1 VAEYKMIEID
11 YVNLILT
18 IVATII
24 AIISTFLLAYNIGYK
39 KAKKEL
45 QNDIQKKRYEEIY
58 SPLIALFTTRHI
70 TTSQGIA
77 AGYFRIRLRFFWRH
91 LKRGNIKESVT
102 SLWNKRKTKIGAEVE
117 YGGSFPFKE
126 IKKIVFGKEKYM
138 DNKLLN
144 LIISVDRSLYEG
156 YYEGKDYNLLTDEEF
171 ELFIH
176 ISEEHYKLNK
186 KFVS

>member
-1 VAEYKMIEID
+1 MIEIN

-18 IVATII
+18 IVAI
-24 AIISTFLLAYNIGYK
+24 IISIISSFLLAYKIGFK

-58 SPLIALFTTRHI
+58 SPLLSLFLTRHI
-70 TTSQGIA
+70 TTTQGIA
-77 AGYFRIRLRFFWRH
+77 AGYFRIRIMFFLRH
-91 LKRGNIKESVT
+91 LKRGNLKESIT

-117 YGGSFPFKE
+117 FGGAFPFKE
-126 IKKIVFGKEKYM
+126 IKKIVLGKEKYM

-144 LIISVDRSLYEG
+144 LIRTVDRSLYEG
-156 YYEGKDYNLLTDEEF
+156 YYDTNDDNILTDEEY
-171 ELFIH
+171 ELFLH